1 MRVHLRKYL
10 RVVQCHTHKLS
21 YFKMNS
27 FVTMLVSDFVF
38 RILMGVKMKNSLII
52 FVSIIFHTQIALA
65 AKKSLNSTMD
75 SFNYPYKVSYFKFNS
90 QNQNLK
96 MAYMHVRP
104 NKKTNKKIILF
115 HGKNFPSFYFK
126 PIIELLIERGYE
138 VLAMDQIGFGKS
150 SKPRAYMYSLA
161 VLANNSHRL
170 ARQLGF
176 TKYKVLGHSMG
187 GMISTKYVKQFQNE
201 VEKLI
206 LINPIGLEDYL
217 RYVEY
222 KDTNFFYKK
231 ELKKTKDSIKKYQMN
246 AYYDGKWNENYE
258 KLIEPAVA
266 QLHSKDYNVVAWAQA
281 ATYNMIFSE
290 QIVTDFDL
298 IYKPVVLLNGTRDR
312 TAPGRAWKKRR
323 I

>member
-1 MRVHLRKYL
+1 
-10 RVVQCHTHKLS
+10 
-21 YFKMNS
+21 MNS

-52 FVSIIFHTQIALA
+52 FVSIIFHTQITLV
-65 AKKSLNSTMD
+65 KSLNSTMD
-75 SFNYPYKVSYFKFNS
+75 SFNYPYKVSCFKFNS
-90 QNQNLK
+90 GQNLK
-96 MAYMHVRP
+96 MAYMHVTP

-126 PIIELLIERGYE
+126 PIIELLIGRGYE

-222 KDTNFFYKK
+222 KDTNFFYKN
-231 ELKKTKDSIKKYQMN
+231 ELKKLKVQ
-246 AYYDGKWNENYE
+246 
-258 KLIEPAVA
+258 
-266 QLHSKDYNVVAWAQA
+266 
-281 ATYNMIFSE
+281 
-290 QIVTDFDL
+290 
-298 IYKPVVLLNGTRDR
+298 
-312 TAPGRAWKKRR
+312 
-323 I
+323 